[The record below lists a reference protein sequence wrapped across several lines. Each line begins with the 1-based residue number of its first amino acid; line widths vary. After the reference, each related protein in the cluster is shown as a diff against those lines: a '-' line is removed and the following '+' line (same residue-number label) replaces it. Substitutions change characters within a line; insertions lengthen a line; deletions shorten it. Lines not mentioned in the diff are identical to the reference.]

1 MGVALDARLERYAE
15 LAVRV
20 GANVAEGQFVA
31 INAAIEHAPL
41 VRALVRAAYDAAA
54 RWIEVRYVDAHVV
67 RAHVER
73 APENSLSWTP
83 PFALERHR
91 YLVDEGAAVIHVGG
105 NPHPTILADL
115 DQSRVARAQP
125 RELLALAS
133 ELASRKTL
141 NWTIVAMPNA
151 GWAELVF
158 GEPDVERLWAAVETA
173 VRLDEPDPVAAWHE
187 HIDRLEARAAVLNG
201 LELDAIRFRGPG
213 TDLTIGVHPQAI
225 WKSARSTTSWGR
237 VHVSNMPTEEVY
249 TAPERGRAEGYVRS
263 TRPLA
268 LRGTVV
274 RDLEVRFQNGRIVEV
289 DASEGADVVRGQ
301 VDQHENGGYL
311 GEISI
316 VDGSSRVGQTGIVF
330 QDTLLDENATCH
342 IAYGSAVINCV
353 EDTQDATPEELLARN
368 INKSTV
374 HTDFM
379 VGGPDVDVDGITR
392 DGRELPILR
401 RGDWVLGAG

>member
-1 MGVALDARLERYAE
+1 VGAELDPRLERYAE

-20 GANVAEGQFVA
+20 GANVADGQYVA
-31 INAAIEHAPL
+31 INADIEHAPF
-41 VRALVRAAYDAAA
+41 VRALVRAAYGVGA
-54 RWIEVRYVDAHVV
+54 RWVEVRYVDAHVG
-67 RAHVER
+67 RAHVELV
-73 APENSLSWTP
+73 PEDSLSWTP
-83 PFALERHR
+83 PFALDRHR
-91 YLVDEGAAVIHVGG
+91 YLVDECSAVIHVGG
-105 NPHPTILADL
+105 DPHPKILADV
-115 DQSRVARAQP
+115 DQGRVARAQP
-125 RELLALAS
+125 RELLELAS
-133 ELASRKTL
+133 ELASRRAL

-158 GEPDVERLWAAVETA
+158 GEPDVDRLWNAVETA
-173 VRLDEPDPVAAWHE
+173 VRLDEPDPVAAWRE

-213 TDLTIGVHPQAI
+213 TDLTIGVHPDAI

-237 VHVSNMPTEEVY
+237 DHVSNMPTEEVY
-249 TAPERGRAEGYVRS
+249 TAPERGRAEGHVRS
-263 TRPLA
+263 TRPLS

-274 RDLEVRFQNGRIVEV
+274 RDLEVRFENGQIVDI

-301 VDQHENGGYL
+301 VEQHENGRYL

-316 VDGSSRVGQTGIVF
+316 VDGTSRVGRTGIVF
-330 QDTLLDENATCH
+330 QDTLFDENATCH

-353 EDTQDATPEELLARN
+353 TDTQDATPAELLARN

-392 DGRELPILR
+392 DGRELRILR
-401 RGDWVLGAG
+401 NDEWVL